1 MLLFGLQKRKKGGI
15 MDGILLLYKEK
26 GPTSFKAIE
35 QVKKQFK
42 ISKIGHTG
50 TLDPMAEGLLVVLLG
65 NATKIADYVDD
76 TKEYEM
82 QAEFGS
88 ATDTDD
94 AMGKVINTLP
104 VPEDLAGKLK
114 AKIPAF
120 TGKIMQVPPAY
131 SAIKQDGKKLYEL
144 ARAGK
149 EVKPEPR
156 AVEIFSIEILDVS
169 GATARL
175 RAACSS
181 GTYMRSLA
189 RDLANAINTCGH
201 LSYLKRTRVGKF
213 KSDDAVKL
221 SEIEDLQKHIVSIN
235 DTLYNVKTAE
245 ISAPEQ
251 AMIKNGIAL
260 KNRFGLKPG
269 DIVKTVFDGKVS
281 AMCTVEGGLLKIN
294 RGIEV

>member
-1 MLLFGLQKRKKGGI
+1 

-82 QAEFGS
+82 QIQFGA

-94 AMGKVINTLP
+94 AMGAGINTLP
-104 VPEDLAGKLK
+104 VPADLADKIND
-114 AKIPAF
+114 KIPCF

-131 SAIKQDGKKLYEL
+131 SAIKKDGKKLYEL

-156 AVEIFSIEILDVS
+156 AVEIFSIEVLDVS
-169 GATARL
+169 GTTARL

-189 RDLANAINTCGH
+189 RDLAEAVNTCGH
-201 LSYLKRTRVGKF
+201 LSYLKRTKIGKF
-213 KSDDAVKL
+213 SSDNALKL
-221 SEIEDLQKHIVSIN
+221 SEIEDLQKHTVSIN
-235 DTLYNVKTAE
+235 EALYKVKTAE

-260 KNRFGLKPG
+260 KNRFGFKPG
-269 DIVKTVFDGKVS
+269 DVIKAVFDRKVL
-281 AMCTVEGGLLKIN
+281 AMCTVEGGVLKIN